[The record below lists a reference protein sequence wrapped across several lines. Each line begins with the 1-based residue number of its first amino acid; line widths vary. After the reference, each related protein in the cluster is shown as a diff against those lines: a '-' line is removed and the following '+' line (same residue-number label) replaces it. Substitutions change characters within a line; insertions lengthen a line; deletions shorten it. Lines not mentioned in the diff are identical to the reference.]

1 MPNSRTGG
9 SEWHMVKGLLGL
21 VLLGLLGSCD
31 HSTPKSNGGADQKID
46 AINQRLD
53 AIDQK
58 LHDADTLARMIHQYL
73 GNNQGADPKAWTGLT
88 GSLQKD
94 AIQLRKNLDE
104 LTCDVAKLKGDK
116 CGDGGTVPSNPP
128 PYPP

>member
-1 MPNSRTGG
+1 
-9 SEWHMVKGLLGL
+9 MVKGLLGL

-58 LHDADTLARMIHQYL
+58 LHDADSLARMIHQYL

-88 GSLQKD
+88 GNLKKNAMDVRKD
-94 AIQLRKNLDE
+94 LDDLFCE
-104 LTCDVAKLKGDK
+104 VAKLKGEK
-116 CGDGGTVPSNPP
+116 CGGGGTVPSDPP
-128 PYPP
+128 KYPP

>member
-1 MPNSRTGG
+1 MPNSRMGG
-9 SEWHMVKGLLGL
+9 SEWHRVKGLLGL
-21 VLLGLLGSCD
+21 VLLGLLGSCGG
-31 HSTPKSNGGADQKID
+31 SKTSSSGADQKID
-46 AINQRLD
+46 ALTQKVD

-58 LHDADTLARMIHQYL
+58 LHVTDSLVQMIHKYL